1 MDAVKR
7 VGEVGHGICG
17 GDGAGA
23 GAEGCYRA
31 SMDDGWRVCIAFGV
45 LPRSLHSFRRALISA
60 LGSRLGDQVAV
71 SSSRWGTRIFVYAP
85 SAGSA
90 DEAAQVAREVLARR
104 DVSAPVR
111 TEFWS
116 VREQEWRDAADE
128 PSADPVAER
137 QALHEARQERERQ
150 ASVTSGRPAWEVRVE
165 LPSHDDVV
173 RLAGHLAAQGW
184 RVRPHRRHL
193 IVGADCEDDA
203 KSLAGELSG
212 DGGADAGTAFR
223 VRRVDIYPS
232 WTDGGPP
239 LLAAVLDPGRLR
251 VLRPAL
257 RAGGPGIN
265 MATRKK
271 HPPEQV
277 VRELATADRKAP
289 PRTYTT
295 WTAVAPDLVFTVL
308 ACGPSPLYGPPSVRN
323 FSSPGQQTSR
333 SPRRAIGYA
342 RILSQ
347 VRFHTGLAKPLVRP
361 VPHSVVRDDLWACPE
376 TTGQRR

>member
-1 MDAVKR
+1 
-7 VGEVGHGICG
+7 
-17 GDGAGA
+17 
-23 GAEGCYRA
+23 
-31 SMDDGWRVCIAFGV
+31 MDDGWRVCIAFGV

-116 VREQEWRDAADE
+116 AREQEWRDAADE

-193 IVGADCEDDA
+193 LVGADCEDDA
-203 KSLAGELSG
+203 KSLARELSG
-212 DGGADAGTAFR
+212 DGRADAGTAFR

-232 WTDGGPP
+232 WTDGG
-239 LLAAVLDPGRLR
+239 AF
-251 VLRPAL
+251 
-257 RAGGPGIN
+257 AGGIP
-265 MATRKK
+265 
-271 HPPEQV
+271 
-277 VRELATADRKAP
+277 
-289 PRTYTT
+289 
-295 WTAVAPDLVFTVL
+295 W
-308 ACGPSPLYGPPSVRN
+308 
-323 FSSPGQQTSR
+323 
-333 SPRRAIGYA
+333 
-342 RILSQ
+342 
-347 VRFHTGLAKPLVRP
+347 
-361 VPHSVVRDDLWACPE
+361 
-376 TTGQRR
+376 